1 MKVGI
6 VTDSHDHCANIEKA
20 VHVFTQQQVQC
31 VFHSGDIVS
40 PFSAKAFAP
49 VAPARF
55 IAVFGNNDGEKI
67 GLKTALA
74 GFGGEIHD
82 HFFKGKI
89 AGKRV
94 FMTHTPGCIEE
105 VARSQ
110 MADLVIYGHTHKT
123 DVRRVESTLIVN
135 PGEAGD
141 CLTGQG
147 KVALLDLQT
156 MDYVLVPLT

>member
-6 VTDSHDHCANIEKA
+6 VTDSHDHCGNIEKA
-20 VHVFTQQQVQC
+20 VRVFVQRQVEC

-40 PFSAKAFAP
+40 PFSAKAFGA

-67 GLKTALA
+67 GLQSALA

-82 HFFKGKI
+82 NYFKGEVG
-89 AGKRV
+89 GKRV
-94 FMTHTPGCIEE
+94 FMTHTPGYVEE
-105 VARSQ
+105 VTRSE

-123 DVRRVESTLIVN
+123 DVRWVDATLVVN

-141 CLTGQG
+141 WLTGEG
-147 KVALLDLQT
+147 KVVILDLAS
-156 MDYVLVPLT
+156 MEYELVSLT